1 MTLYIERPMNKLAI
15 SFDVEDWF
23 CVRNMSHVL
32 PYKDWKDE
40 WIRVDS
46 GLDFLLDELRQRK
59 IKATFFVLGWLAEKR
74 PEIVKKILANGHE
87 LGSHGYNHQGLDTMT
102 QEEVYQDVKKS
113 LQVLG
118 DLSGNYPI
126 QGYRAPSFS
135 VTKKTWFV
143 FDIFKRLGLK
153 YDSSVYPVYHPDYG
167 VPDFGQKAKRVDG
180 VLEIPLNYV
189 SIGKIKLP
197 ISGGGYFRLLP
208 YALFKF
214 LLKKALKGGNVVL
227 YFHPWEFDPEQPR
240 VKMPLL
246 KTFRHYVG
254 LNANRRKFQKL
265 LNDFSFIMMKDLEV

>member
-1 MTLYIERPMNKLAI
+1 
-15 SFDVEDWF
+15 
-23 CVRNMSHVL
+23 
-32 PYKDWKDE
+32 
-40 WIRVDS
+40 
-46 GLDFLLDELRQRK
+46 
-59 IKATFFVLGWLAEKR
+59 
-74 PEIVKKILANGHE
+74 
-87 LGSHGYNHQGLDTMT
+87 MT